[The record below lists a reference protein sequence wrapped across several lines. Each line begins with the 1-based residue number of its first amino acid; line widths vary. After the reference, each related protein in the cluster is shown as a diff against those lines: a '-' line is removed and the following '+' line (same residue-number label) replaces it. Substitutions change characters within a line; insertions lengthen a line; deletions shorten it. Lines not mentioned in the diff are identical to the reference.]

1 MSRQPIAF
9 VDASG
14 FVSLPPL
21 NVKFSEYAR
30 DSLLTPLFTQEE
42 VEAANARFYV
52 AQGLNPDG
60 SDPTPATP
68 SLEVEAQI
76 VEAAAA
82 DRKEVGKA
90 ATGVS
95 VAEAA
100 QAALREVGMTKG
112 KK

>member
-21 NVKFSEYAR
+21 NVKLSEYAR
-30 DSLLTPLFTQEE
+30 DSLLTPLFTQE
-42 VEAANARFYV
+42 
-52 AQGLNPDG
+52 
-60 SDPTPATP
+60 
-68 SLEVEAQI
+68 EVEAQI